1 MGKSANRAKTKW
13 NASRY
18 KQVKVSIAPDIAI
31 AFKFACEAAELSMAS
46 EISKFMSDYCAI
58 AKKKSKT
65 AAANDLSTRSKR
77 CKKVSEITRLM
88 EQVRDAETISHE
100 NVPENL
106 RGASTYEDAED
117 SLSRMDEVIDLLE
130 TIY

>member
-1 MGKSANRAKTKW
+1 
-13 NASRY
+13 
-18 KQVKVSIAPDIAI
+18 
-31 AFKFACEAAELSMAS
+31 MAS

-58 AKKKSKT
+58 AKKKPKT
-65 AAANDLSTRSKR
+65 AAANDLSARSKR

-106 RGASTYEDAED
+106 RGASAYEDAED
-117 SLSRMDEVIDLLE
+117 SLSRMDEVIELLE